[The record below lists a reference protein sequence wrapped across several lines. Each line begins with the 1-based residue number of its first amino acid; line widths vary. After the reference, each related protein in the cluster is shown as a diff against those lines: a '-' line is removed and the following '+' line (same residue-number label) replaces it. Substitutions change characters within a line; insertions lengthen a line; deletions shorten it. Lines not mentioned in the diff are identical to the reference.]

1 MLSRQLPREN
11 TAFDK
16 SQAEV
21 AQVRAPVGIVT
32 GVRARLVVGVAIKE
46 GF

>member
-1 MLSRQLPREN
+1 MLSRHLSREN

-16 SQAEV
+16 SQTEV

-32 GVRARLVVGVAIKE
+32 GVGSCLVVGVAIKE